1 MVSGFRRPVMLD
13 THPDALV
20 PCRGGHIGACDEI
33 RSATAGEIPGDSA
46 VDRQKSSRE
55 RSAEVVG
62 NSPTAG
68 RKIDVPGS
76 YDALLQLSCSSSQ
89 RNLHDGPRLTY
100 SEFLVISYCAVP
112 RTWHPKDWS

>member
-1 MVSGFRRPVMLD
+1 MVSGFRRLVMLD

-68 RKIDVPGS
+68 RRIDVPGS
-76 YDALLQLSCSSSQ
+76 YDATV
-89 RNLHDGPRLTY
+89 GAAA
-100 SEFLVISYCAVP
+100 FLFFKPAKP
-112 RTWHPKDWS
+112 P